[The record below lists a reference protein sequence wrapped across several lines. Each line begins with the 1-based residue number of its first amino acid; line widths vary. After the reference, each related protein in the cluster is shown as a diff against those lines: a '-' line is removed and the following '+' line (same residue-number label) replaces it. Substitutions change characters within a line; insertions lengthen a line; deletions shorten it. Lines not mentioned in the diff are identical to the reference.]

1 MKRPQ
6 LQSAVDRVLA
16 GETAGAVA
24 RDLGLP
30 ASSLRDAV
38 RAARAKQ
45 PTKPKPAPSS
55 PTPSPTPSAVGTVV
69 DEHPADVL
77 AAEAAEADETLYA
90 RAAGAT
96 ADGAAVGPDGAPAPA
111 QAAPVSPD
119 AVVDMFEGLVGVAVR
134 ITVVGKGGEW
144 TERLEASC
152 RFTDGERNRLRATA
166 PYVAQYVG
174 DALASSPYVGIGLFA
189 LSALEVCAS
198 RFALV
203 KLAVAQPAAT
213 SSKSPQPDE
222 PAPFEGEPMTPT
234 PSPTLADA
242 PAAKG
247 FG

>member
-1 MKRPQ
+1 MTRAK

-24 RDLGLP
+24 RDVGIP
-30 ASSLRDAV
+30 SSSLRDAV
-38 RAARAKQ
+38 RAARARSS
-45 PTKPKPAPSS
+45 TKPAPS
-55 PTPSPTPSAVGTVV
+55 TPSPTPSAVGTVV

-96 ADGAAVGPDGAPAPA
+96 ADGAAVGTDGAPAPA

-213 SSKSPQPDE
+213 SSTSTRPEE
-222 PAPFEGEPMTPT
+222 PAAFEGEPMTPT

>member
-1 MKRPQ
+1 MKRQQ

-30 ASSLRDAV
+30 SSSLRDAV

-45 PTKPKPAPSS
+45 SIKPKPAPST
-55 PTPSPTPSAVGTVV
+55 PPSPTPSAVGTVV

-96 ADGAAVGPDGAPAPA
+96 ADGATVGADGAPAAP

-134 ITVVGKGGEW
+134 ITVVSKGGEW
-144 TERLEASC
+144 TERLETSC

-174 DALASSPYVGIGLFA
+174 DALASSLYVGIGLFA

-213 SSKSPQPDE
+213 SSHSPQPDE
-222 PAPFEGEPMTPT
+222 PAAFDGEPMTPS